1 MRAHNVVAVCVH
13 TRRRVA
19 CVRAHVR
26 AVLRLSQVASMLGK
40 MNLAGLKPQLYPD
53 AKAVDKLA
61 TEAVRP
67 MLQHMLC

>member
-1 MRAHNVVAVCVH
+1 
-13 TRRRVA
+13 
-19 CVRAHVR
+19 
-26 AVLRLSQVASMLGK
+26 MLGK

-67 MLQHMLC
+67 MLRHMLC